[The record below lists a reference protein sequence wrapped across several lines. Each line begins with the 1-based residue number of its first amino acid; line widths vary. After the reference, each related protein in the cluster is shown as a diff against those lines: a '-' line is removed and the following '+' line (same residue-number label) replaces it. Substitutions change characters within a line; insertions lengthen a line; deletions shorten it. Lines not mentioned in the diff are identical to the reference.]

1 MIRPAQTTTH
11 EPPVKIESVE
21 LQEYINALRRRIEVQ
36 NVLLEE
42 LAKQVAQG
50 RQVVEKQG
58 AETG

>member
-21 LQEYINALRRRIEVQ
+21 LQEYINELRRRIEVQ

-58 AETG
+58 V

>member
-11 EPPVKIESVE
+11 GPPVKIESVE
-21 LQEYINALRRRIEVQ
+21 LQEYINELRRRIEVQ

-42 LAKQVAQG
+42 LAKQVAHG

>member
-21 LQEYINALRRRIEVQ
+21 LQEYINELRRRIEVQ

-42 LAKQVAQG
+42 RAKQVAQG
-50 RQVVEKQG
+50 RQGVG
-58 AETG
+58 FDGMTG

>member
-58 AETG
+58 VETR